1 MYYVEPNH
9 ETIIAEKDKQI
20 AELTC
25 QLKKKPSIQQNVR
38 FTLGKLILT
47 YLIILYDFHITDDV
61 SKLEVILQPVEDD
74 WYLLGQQLEVEVSVL
89 ADIHKLQKDVQ
100 MKCLLQ
106 KWCTEGGTLTKLEN
120 VLMEIGK
127 KDLISGEYIAVV
139 DGFIVVLKVYMI

>member
-1 MYYVEPNH
+1 MVFDTCIFYVEPNH

-25 QLKKKPSIQQNVR
+25 QLEIKPSIDSSQLVHQNVQ

-47 YLIILYDFHITDDV
+47 YLIILYDCHITDDV

-74 WYLLGQQLEVEVSVL
+74 WCLLGQQLEVEESVL

-120 VLMEIGK
+120 VLMEMGK
-127 KDLISGEYIAVV
+127 KDLISG
-139 DGFIVVLKVYMI
+139 K

>member
-1 MYYVEPNH
+1 MTCIFYVEPNH
-9 ETIIAEKDKQI
+9 ETIIAEKDEQI

-25 QLKKKPSIQQNVR
+25 QLEKKPSIDSSQLVHQNAQ

-47 YLIILYDFHITDDV
+47 YLIILYDCHITDDV

-74 WYLLGQQLEVEVSVL
+74 WYLLGQQLEVEESVL

-120 VLMEIGK
+120 VLMEMGK
-127 KDLISGEYIAVV
+127 TDLISS
-139 DGFIVVLKVYMI
+139 K

>member
-1 MYYVEPNH
+1 MTCIFYVEPNH

-20 AELTC
+20 DELTC
-25 QLKKKPSIQQNVR
+25 QLESLQKKPFIDSSQQNVQ

-74 WYLLGQQLEVEVSVL
+74 WYLLGQQLEVEESVL
-89 ADIHKLQKDVQ
+89 ADIHKFQKDLQ

-120 VLMEIGK
+120 VLIEMGK
-127 KDLISGEYIAVV
+127 KDLISG
-139 DGFIVVLKVYMI
+139 K